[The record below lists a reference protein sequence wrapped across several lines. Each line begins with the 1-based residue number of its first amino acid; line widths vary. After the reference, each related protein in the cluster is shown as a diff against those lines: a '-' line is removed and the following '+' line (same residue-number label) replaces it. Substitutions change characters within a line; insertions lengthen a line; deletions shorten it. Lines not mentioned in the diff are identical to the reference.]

1 VNPLVQ
7 SVSTDLNR
15 YATGG
20 AESGGL
26 VSVQTPELL
35 EAIAASPRLST
46 GSLQLGD
53 DSSLRAS
60 GSDLRSSGG
69 VLSSDSALE
78 RQASAMRVLSSKDEE
93 IARLHEH
100 VQMMSAEISRLRTLN
115 ELPLDPSEGIP
126 PSSASS

>member
-1 VNPLVQ
+1 
-7 SVSTDLNR
+7 
-15 YATGG
+15 
-20 AESGGL
+20 
-26 VSVQTPELL
+26 L